1 MTDLATLQQ
10 HQLLTRL
17 LALSRRQREALAAE
31 EIDGFLT
38 LMDEREQVISELVAL
53 DEAPPP
59 SNILPFPVLAPSGV
73 DSDVKAALRGLITS
87 ILQQDDENEQ
97 VLRGQMDE
105 LRTTIT
111 AINRGVVATR
121 GYASSMR
128 ADGGRQGFN
137 RAC

>member
-10 HQLLTRL
+10 HRLLTRL

-31 EIDGFLT
+31 EIDSFLT
-38 LMDEREQVISELVAL
+38 LMDEREQIVAELVAL

-59 SNILPFPVLAPSGV
+59 PNVLPFPVLVPGSM

-97 VLRGQMDE
+97 VLRSQMDA

-111 AINRGVVATR
+111 AVNRGVVATR
-121 GYASSMR
+121 GYASTMHPEM
-128 ADGGRQGFN
+128 RQGFD